1 LIYFAVYLFIEVLIT
16 VNIAS
21 KIGALA
27 TFLEIVFSALFG
39 FFLLRNTSFRVFESM
54 RALAE
59 GEITMEEFQR
69 LNLFSIIGAFLLI
82 IPGFFSDILGVLFQF
97 SSFGTLFA
105 KKILHLKSK
114 NRERFERDDLKEY
127 EEEIIDV
134 EIIEEKKL

>member
-1 LIYFAVYLFIEVLIT
+1 M
-16 VNIAS
+16 
-21 KIGALA
+21 
-27 TFLEIVFSALFG
+27 
-39 FFLLRNTSFRVFESM
+39 FLLRNTQFRVFDSM

-105 KKILHLKSK
+105 KKILHLKNRK
-114 NRERFERDDLKEY
+114 NRQPFNAQDEY
-127 EEEIIDV
+127 EEIIDV

>member
-1 LIYFAVYLFIEVLIT
+1 LIYFIIYLFIEIFVS

-27 TFLEIVFSALFG
+27 TFFEVVISAMAG
-39 FFLLRNTSFRVFESM
+39 IFLLKNTHFRVFESM

-69 LNLFSIIGAFLLI
+69 LNLFSVIGAFLLI

-105 KKILHLKSK
+105 RKILHLKSRK
-114 NRERFERDDLKEY
+114 NKKETFNGEY
-127 EEEIIDV
+127 EEIIDV